1 VVKEAPKPLVV
12 SLPDATATSTEETT
26 EASTSTVAAV
36 EEPKVNAQT
45 LLGEKRVKGVDQPIR
60 KIVVMNKFLQDDNRR
75 DESESEDEEEGLLG
89 EKADEDVDEDEDDEE
104 DDVDAD
110 LSLSIPVIE
119 GESEDESEDDLTW
132 DDVNGGEAAAP
143 SIPASAKGKGKAK
156 AVDETSER
164 QSTSISLIC
173 PSRMF
178 ALTSSTCRPAAAPA
192 KRSRKS
198 LGDEDDTA
206 QEKEKRVTTSK
217 KKAESFYTN
226 ANVKNRNRD
235 KGRKEIK
242 EDGGRARPGKKGA
255 GMSGNIKAG
264 GRGGRK

>member
-1 VVKEAPKPLVV
+1 MY
-12 SLPDATATSTEETT
+12 
-26 EASTSTVAAV
+26 VADNISV
-36 EEPKVNAQT
+36 
-45 LLGEKRVKGVDQPIR
+45 LL
-60 KIVVMNKFLQDDNRR
+60 
-75 DESESEDEEEGLLG
+75 
-89 EKADEDVDEDEDDEE
+89 
-104 DDVDAD
+104 
-110 LSLSIPVIE
+110 
-119 GESEDESEDDLTW
+119 
-132 DDVNGGEAAAP
+132 
-143 SIPASAKGKGKAK
+143 
-156 AVDETSER
+156 
-164 QSTSISLIC
+164 
-173 PSRMF
+173 
-178 ALTSSTCRPAAAPA
+178 SSAAPA

-198 LGDEDDTA
+198 LGDEDETP